1 MRSITI
7 NFSITSEKAARWIY
21 KQKMQQAKHLHWIIQ
36 TTFTCEKITQY
47 QYFIFLISWLGEY
60 GDTVTVGV
68 V

>member
-1 MRSITI
+1 
-7 NFSITSEKAARWIY
+7 
-21 KQKMQQAKHLHWIIQ
+21 MQQAKHLHWIIQ

-60 GDTVTVGV
+60 GDIVTVGV